1 MQLESA
7 ALPGPVPPRLRT
19 TEAASY
25 IGVSESYLNK
35 LRVYGGG
42 PQFLKMGKRVSY
54 DKADLDIWMA
64 ARKRNSTSEY
74 TSSAA

>member
-1 MQLESA
+1 MESPV
-7 ALPGPVPPRLRT
+7 LPAPVPPRLRT

-25 IGVSESYLNK
+25 MGVSESYLNK

-54 DKADLDIWMA
+54 DKSDLDVWMT
-64 ARKRNSTSEY
+64 ARKRHSTSEY
-74 TSSAA
+74 QTAAV